1 MIRKSEASRYKLLVF
16 DWDGTL
22 IDSIERIVAS
32 LQHASREVCGIQ
44 IGEDRARSVIGLGLH
59 EAIERLHPELD
70 AVTVKS
76 VADAYRQNF
85 LIDSKVPELLFD
97 GVEDMLKQ
105 LIADKYTLAIATGK
119 SRSGLDRAMQKH
131 KLGHYF
137 ATTRCAGENR
147 SKPHPEMLNSILH
160 QLDTRA
166 CDTLMIGDSEHDM
179 LMAGNAGVNAIG
191 VTHGVEDARS
201 LMTYK
206 PLACLD
212 DITDLYEFLSHNN
225 QHSFNKQEAS
235 GQ

>member
-1 MIRKSEASRYKLLVF
+1 MNIEKFELLVF

-22 IDSIERIVAS
+22 IDSIERIVTS
-32 LQHASREVCGIQ
+32 LQYASREVCGFHL
-44 IGEDRARSVIGLGLH
+44 GEDMARSVIGLGLH

-70 AVTVKS
+70 AVTIES

-85 LIDSKVPELLFD
+85 LYDSKVPELLFD

-105 LIADKYTLAIATGK
+105 LTADKYTLAVATGK

-131 KLGHYF
+131 KLGRYF
-137 ATTRCAGENR
+137 VTTRCAGENR

-160 QLDTRA
+160 QLDTHA
-166 CDTLMIGDSEHDM
+166 NDAVMIGDSEHDM
-179 LMAGNAGVNAIG
+179 MMAGNAGVKAIG
-191 VTHGVEDARS
+191 VTHGVEDAES

-206 PLACLD
+206 PLTCLD

>member
-1 MIRKSEASRYKLLVF
+1 MNKTRFKLLVF

-22 IDSIERIVAS
+22 IDSIERIVTS
-32 LQHASREVCGIQ
+32 IQHASREVCGIH
-44 IGEDRARSVIGLGLH
+44 IADDKARSVIGLGLH

-70 AVTVKS
+70 EVMIQS

-97 GVEDMLKQ
+97 GVEDLLKQ
-105 LIADKYTLAIATGK
+105 LIADDYTLAVATGK
-119 SRSGLDRAMQKH
+119 SRRGLDRAMQKH
-131 KLGHYF
+131 KLGRYF
-137 ATTRCAGENR
+137 ATTRCAGEHR
-147 SKPHPEMLNSILH
+147 SKPHPEMLNSILR

-166 CDTLMIGDSEHDM
+166 NDAVMIGDSEHDM

-191 VTHGVEDARS
+191 VTHGVEDAES

-206 PLACLD
+206 PLTCLD
-212 DITDLYEFLSHNN
+212 NITDLYEFLSDNN

-235 GQ
+235 RQ

>member
-1 MIRKSEASRYKLLVF
+1 MSETRFNLLVF

-22 IDSIERIVAS
+22 IDSIERIVTS
-32 LQHASREVCGIQ
+32 LQYASREVCGIHLD
-44 IGEDRARSVIGLGLH
+44 EDKARSVIGLGLQ
-59 EAIERLHPELD
+59 EAIERLHPGLD
-70 AVTVKS
+70 AVTTES

-85 LIDSKVPELLFD
+85 LFDSKVPELLFD

-119 SRSGLDRAMQKH
+119 SRKGLDRAMQKH

-160 QLDTRA
+160 QLDTHA
-166 CDTLMIGDSEHDM
+166 NNTVMIGDSEHDM

-191 VTHGVEDARS
+191 VTHGVEDAES
-201 LMTYK
+201 LMMYN

-212 DITDLYEFLSHNN
+212 DITDLYDFLTHNN
-225 QHSFNKQEAS
+225 QHGFNIQEAS